1 MEDYEK
7 EEQLREKYEKE
18 WKKDLMHKWQK
29 SQQEKEEIE
38 QFWEAEWNESDSHRN
53 KRKAEQLTD
62 LNNQVDKWLKIVLV
76 TSLLLLGFLCCV
88 CRGVVRKMDENQV
101 KLELLVFGNQNA
113 PAQAVYQ
120 VQALDN
126 ESVAVGTAIN

>member
-62 LNNQVDKWLKIVLV
+62 LNN
-76 TSLLLLGFLCCV
+76 
-88 CRGVVRKMDENQV
+88 
-101 KLELLVFGNQNA
+101 
-113 PAQAVYQ
+113 
-120 VQALDN
+120 
-126 ESVAVGTAIN
+126 